1 MKKLT
6 LFITA
11 ILFSVSVSVFAH
23 GPTPQKVQ
31 ESVTVNVSI
40 DKAWALVKDF
50 GAINK
55 WHPAV
60 KDIKIE
66 KRGEDT
72 YRILTLESGDKLEEK
87 FRSIDEGLKKIKW
100 EITKGNVP
108 FSDFNTYIIVSKG
121 ANANESIIQWTARFY
136 RTYKLNPPIPEGQ
149 DDATAKAAVQGIVD
163 NGIAGLKKTLE
174 SK

>member
-1 MKKLT
+1 MKKL
-6 LFITA
+6 LSFITA
-11 ILFSVSVSVFAH
+11 ILFSVSVFAH

-40 DKAWALVKDF
+40 EKAWALVKDF
-50 GAINK
+50 GAIDK

-72 YRILTLESGDKLEEK
+72 YRILTLDSGGKLKEK
-87 FRSIDEGLKKIKW
+87 FRSIDDDLKKIKW
-100 EITKGNVP
+100 EITKGKVP
-108 FSDFNTYIIVSKG
+108 FTDFNAYIIVKKG

>member
-1 MKKLT
+1 MKKL
-6 LFITA
+6 LSFITA
-11 ILFSVSVSVFAH
+11 ILFSVSVFAH

-31 ESVTVNVSI
+31 ESVTVNVSL
-40 DKAWALVKDF
+40 DKAWALVKNF
-50 GAINK
+50 GAIDK

-72 YRILTLESGDKLEEK
+72 YRILTLESGGKLKEK
-87 FRSIDEGLKKIKW
+87 FRSIDDDLKKIKW
-100 EITKGNVP
+100 EITKGKVP
-108 FSDFNTYIIVSKG
+108 FTDFNAYIIVKKG

>member
-1 MKKLT
+1 MKKL
-6 LFITA
+6 LSFITA
-11 ILFSVSVSVFAH
+11 ILFSVSVFAH

-40 DKAWALVKDF
+40 EKAWALVKDF
-50 GAINK
+50 GAIDK

-72 YRILTLESGDKLEEK
+72 YRILTLESGGKLKEK
-87 FRSIDEGLKKIKW
+87 FRSIDDDLKKIKW
-100 EITKGNVP
+100 EITKGKVP
-108 FSDFNTYIIVSKG
+108 FTDFNAYIIVKKG

-136 RTYKLNPPIPEGQ
+136 RTYKLNPPIPEGE
-149 DDATAKAAVQGIVD
+149 DDATEKDAGQDIVD
-163 NGIAGLKKTLE
+163 NGLAGLKKTL
-174 SK
+174 

>member
-11 ILFSVSVSVFAH
+11 ILFSISVFAH

-31 ESVTVNVSI
+31 ESVTVNVSLN
-40 DKAWALVKDF
+40 KAWGLVKDF
-50 GAINK
+50 GAIDK

-60 KDIKIE
+60 KDTKIE

-87 FRSIDEGLKKIKW
+87 FRSIDEDLKKIKW
-100 EITKGNVP
+100 EITKGKVP
-108 FSDFNTYIIVSKG
+108 FTDFNSYMIVTKG
-121 ANANESIIQWTARFY
+121 ANANESIIQWTSRFY

>member
-1 MKKLT
+1 MRKFILALT
-6 LFITA
+6 ALA
-11 ILFSVSVSVFAH
+11 FSMSVFAH

>member
-1 MKKLT
+1 MKKLM

-11 ILFSVSVSVFAH
+11 ILFSVSVFAH

-66 KRGEDT
+66 KMP
-72 YRILTLESGDKLEEK
+72 S
-87 FRSIDEGLKKIKW
+87 
-100 EITKGNVP
+100 VP
-108 FSDFNTYIIVSKG
+108 S
-121 ANANESIIQWTARFY
+121 
-136 RTYKLNPPIPEGQ
+136 
-149 DDATAKAAVQGIVD
+149 
-163 NGIAGLKKTLE
+163 
-174 SK
+174 

>member
-1 MKKLT
+1 MRNFILALIT
-6 LFITA
+6 LM
-11 ILFSVSVSVFAH
+11 FSMSIFAH

-31 ESVTVNVSI
+31 ESVIVNVSVEN
-40 DKAWALVKDF
+40 AWALVKDF
-50 GAINK
+50 SAIDK

-87 FRSIDEGLKKIKW
+87 FRSIDDDLKKIRF
-100 EITKGNVP
+100 EITKGKVP
-108 FSDFNTYIIVSKG
+108 FTDFNAYIIVSKG

-149 DDATAKAAVQGIVD
+149 DDATAKAAVQVTVD
-163 NGIAGLKKTLE
+163 NGLAGLKKTLE